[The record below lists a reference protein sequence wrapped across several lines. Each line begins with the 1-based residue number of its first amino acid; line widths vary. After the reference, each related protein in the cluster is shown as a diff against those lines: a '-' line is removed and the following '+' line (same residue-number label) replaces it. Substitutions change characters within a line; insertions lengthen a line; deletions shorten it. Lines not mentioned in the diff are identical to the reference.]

1 MLSPN
6 ATNFVARILGGAV
19 TVIENVHVSVRCRLS
34 VAVQVT
40 VLEPTEKIDPLG
52 GTQAV
57 VTGDAPPTVV
67 AVL

>member
-1 MLSPN
+1 
-6 ATNFVARILGGAV
+6 
-19 TVIENVHVSVRCRLS
+19 
-34 VAVQVT
+34 